1 MSLYVSES
9 GQQHEE
15 SVLFLH
21 GLGVSGWMW
30 HDQIEQLQ
38 NQYHCLN
45 VDLPGNGESYQVE
58 WRSFADTAAQLAALV
73 AERAH
78 GGHAH
83 VVGLSLGGYTALH
96 LLAGHPERVRDV
108 IISGV
113 SGGPLPRERLFR
125 LLVPLLSRALRWG
138 WVLHLSAR
146 AMQLPEEVRPLY
158 RRDGQRLTPAGIRRV
173 YDEVI
178 QFQLP
183 AALGQLPQRL
193 LAVAGAKE
201 VAAVRERLP
210 AFPALMPRGQ
220 AYLVPDAH
228 HGWNGEFPEL
238 FTAMIQA
245 WLSGAPLPAE
255 LQPVAAHPVRVTDL
269 SGSPT

>member
-1 MSLYVSES
+1 MKLSVKES

-15 SVLFLH
+15 SILFLH
-21 GLGVSGWMW
+21 GLGTSGWMW
-30 HDQIEQLQ
+30 HDQIEALQ
-38 NQYHCLN
+38 SGYHCLN

-78 GGHAH
+78 GGQAH

-96 LLAGHPERVRDV
+96 LLAGHPERVRTL

-113 SGGPLPRERLFR
+113 TSAPMPNERLFR
-125 LLVPLLSRALRWG
+125 LLVPLLSRVLRWD
-138 WVLHLSAR
+138 WVLNLSAR

-158 RRDGQRLTPAGIRRV
+158 RRDGKRLTPAGIRRV

-178 QFQLP
+178 PFQLP
-183 AALGQLPQRL
+183 LDLGERPHPV
-193 LAVAGAKE
+193 LAVAGSKE
-201 VAAVRERLP
+201 AAAVRESLA
-210 AFPALMPRGQ
+210 AFPALLPHGL

-238 FTAMIQA
+238 FSAMIKT
-245 WLSGAPLPAE
+245 WISRAPLPAK
-255 LQPVAAHPVRVTDL
+255 LLPIASHPDRLHDL
-269 SGSPT
+269 SGSPS